1 MYLSKE
7 ELQRMEQVD
16 IRDVATEELV
26 DISGI
31 EIGYSDKAGT
41 LNERMKQYTRKVAEI
56 KY

>member
-31 EIGYSDKAGT
+31 EIDYSDKAGT